1 MADKMMVT
9 SCVIQNVGHNKDHKN
24 GADKLH
30 EPDGGVDVDAK
41 RFMQS
46 TLGTLKTNPTHKRR
60 EVMPV

>member
-46 TLGTLKTNPTHKRR
+46 TLGTLKTNPHT
-60 EVMPV
+60 